1 MKKRINTETEV
12 VHNERVNSLFE
23 SSPNQEFLRFFFFT
37 MKNKSI
43 LNESILILPNVDRPI
58 PWIIVYFSKESK

>member
-1 MKKRINTETEV
+1 MKERKNTETEV

-23 SSPNQEFLRFFFFT
+23 SSPNQEFLRFFFT

-43 LNESILILPNVDRPI
+43 SNESILILPNVDRPI